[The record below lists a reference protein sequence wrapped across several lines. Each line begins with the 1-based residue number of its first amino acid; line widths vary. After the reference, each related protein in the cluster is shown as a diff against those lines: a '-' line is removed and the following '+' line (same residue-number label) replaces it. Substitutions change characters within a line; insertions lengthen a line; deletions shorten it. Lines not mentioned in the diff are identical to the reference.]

1 MARTN
6 PRPLFPTGVAGL
18 DEILGGGLRAGGL
31 YLLAGPTGSGK
42 TILAAQIAFPI
53 AGRNEPVLVVTLI
66 SESHGK
72 LLDHL
77 SGFAFFDEDVVGRHL
92 LLLNGYESLLDK
104 GPDGLLELLTSLASE
119 RRPKLL
125 IIEGFATLRG
135 LGLSDVQVAGF
146 VHKLNALVTTLGC
159 AALIVEPAVPGANT
173 PEKALV
179 DGIVELS
186 TFARDGRVVRELQVI
201 KLRGSNPILGRSV
214 FKIGAEGIRA
224 YPRLEEVVTRGAF
237 AAPESSGVASLG
249 VEQLDAM
256 MQGGL
261 KRGGTTVILGA
272 PGSGKTLLGLKYLE
286 AGLRVGER
294 ALYFGFYE
302 SPDRLIAK
310 AARVG
315 MKLDDSRMRVEWQPP
330 LEYVLDEL
338 GYKLLDAVQAHRP
351 RRVLI
356 DGIEGFQQSA
366 IRKERV
372 AMFLTALMVELRS
385 LDVDVIF
392 TEELGLLVADAHVQT
407 YLVSA
412 LVENIIL
419 LRYVEAGSRLQR
431 LISIR
436 KMRESEYDTS
446 IREFSISAQGLHV
459 AKSLANAEDA
469 RSDPGRAG

>member
-1 MARTN
+1 MARSN
-6 PRPLFPTGVAGL
+6 PRPLVPTAVAGL

-53 AGRNEPVLVVTLI
+53 ARRNEPVLVVTLI
-66 SESHGK
+66 AESHGK

-77 SGFAFFDEDVVGRHL
+77 SGFAFFDEEVVGRHL
-92 LLLNGYESLLDK
+92 LLINGYENLRDH
-104 GPDGLLELLTSLASE
+104 GPDGLLELLTALASE

-125 IIEGFATLRG
+125 VIEGFATLRA
-135 LGLSDVQVAGF
+135 LGLSDGQVAGF

-159 AALIVEPAVPGANT
+159 TALIVEPAILGTNT

-186 TFARDGRVVRELQVI
+186 IFARDGRAVRELQVT
-201 KLRGSNPILGRSV
+201 KLRGSNPLLGRNA
-214 FKIGAEGIRA
+214 FKIDAEGIRA
-224 YPRLEEVVTRGAF
+224 YPRIEEMVTRRASP
-237 AAPESSGVASLG
+237 APESAGVAGFG

-256 MQGGL
+256 IQGGL
-261 KRGGTTVILGA
+261 GRGGTTLILGA

-286 AGLRVGER
+286 AGLREGER

-302 SPDRLIAK
+302 SPARVMAK

-315 MKLDDSRMRVEWQPP
+315 MKLEDGRMRVEWQPP
-330 LEYVLDEL
+330 LEYGLDEL
-338 GYKLLDAVQAHRP
+338 GYKLLDVVHEHRP

-366 IRKERV
+366 LPKERMP
-372 AMFLTALMVELRS
+372 MFLTALMVELRC
-385 LDVDVIF
+385 LDVDVLF
-392 TEELGLLVADAHVQT
+392 TQELGLLETRDYAHT

-412 LVENIIL
+412 LVENIVL
-419 LRYVEAGSRLQR
+419 LRYVKAGARLRR

-446 IREFSISAQGLHV
+446 IREFRISAQGLHV
-459 AKSLANAEDA
+459 GEALSGGDDTLSN
-469 RSDPGRAG
+469 PGRAG